1 MYKLTLLQDMI
12 HQENAETDTE
22 SIPPESPTT
31 SYSSQSFKRS
41 IPSNI
46 SQPKKRNVAY
56 RNNTSDCSVEKQIQ
70 CLKDIVEQNEK
81 KKDQYDAFATHISTQ
96 LKELP
101 LRSFI
106 ILQGQIQDLINRERL
121 ANLPFQQRQQFDSR
135 PSTSASAYS
144 DIGLQPFQQ
153 ESYQQINSRPST
165 SNSHYSDFGQQPF
178 QQQGHQ
184 QFESRLPTSPECSD
198 LLQQARESAL
208 IESDDDY
215 NTI

>member
-1 MYKLTLLQDMI
+1 M
-12 HQENAETDTE
+12 
-22 SIPPESPTT
+22 
-31 SYSSQSFKRS
+31 
-41 IPSNI
+41 
-46 SQPKKRNVAY
+46 
-56 RNNTSDCSVEKQIQ
+56 
-70 CLKDIVEQNEK
+70 
-81 KKDQYDAFATHISTQ
+81 
-96 LKELP
+96 
-101 LRSFI
+101 
-106 ILQGQIQDLINRERL
+106 QGQIQDLINRERL
-121 ANLPFQQRQQFDSR
+121 ANLPFQQQQQFDSR

-178 QQQGHQ
+178 QQQVHQ